1 MIRFVRALGKVWE
14 KRAYDVFML
23 CAFSAVSLTAQTF
36 KSLASFDF
44 TDGASPQGALVQT
57 TNGDLYGTTPGGG
70 LYNTVDGSAGTIF
83 KITPRGV
90 LTTVYNFCSLA
101 NCADGSNPQEGLV
114 QATNGYL
121 YGTTQQGGKYGSGTV
136 FKITPGGSLTTLYS
150 FCSPG
155 CTDGA
160 NPFAGLIQ
168 ASNGDLYGTTAG
180 GGSGTGAEGSGTIF
194 KITPSGKLTTVHTF
208 CSQSLCPDGSEPLAG
223 LIQATNEN
231 FYGTTL
237 AGGAHGAGT
246 VFKLTPG
253 GALTTLHSFCSK
265 TNCADGSNPESALV
279 QATNGDFY
287 GTTVAGGGTNN
298 LGTVFEITS
307 AGKLTTL
314 HSFCAQTPCTD
325 GYNPFAGLIQATDGN
340 LYGTVPSGGDLMAPG
355 GTIYEI
361 TTGGS
366 FRTLYSFTDEGNQPS
381 AALVQD
387 TNGDLY
393 GTTTLGGTSTACQN
407 GCGTVFVLSVG
418 LSPFVTT
425 LPTTSIVGAAVK
437 ILGSDLTGATS
448 VTFNGT
454 AAVFT
459 VVSSAQITTTVPS
472 GATTGMI
479 QVVTPSGTLS
489 SNVSFQ
495 VLP

>member
-1 MIRFVRALGKVWE
+1 MIRVVKALGKVWG
-14 KRAYDVFML
+14 KRAYAVFVL
-23 CAFSAVSLTAQTF
+23 CAITAVSLTAQTF
-36 KSLASFDF
+36 KSLASFNG
-44 TDGASPQGALVQT
+44 TDGAGPQAGLVQA
-57 TNGDLYGTTPGGG
+57 TNGDLYGVTGGGG
-70 LYNTVDGSAGTIF
+70 LNSSGTVF
-83 KITPRGV
+83 KMTPRGA

-101 NCADGSNPQEGLV
+101 NCADGSSPLGALV

-121 YGTTQQGGKYGSGTV
+121 YGTTQQGGMYGGGTV
-136 FKITPGGSLTTLYS
+136 FKITPSGSLTTLYS

-168 ASNGDLYGTTAG
+168 ASNGDLYGTTAA
-180 GGSGTGAEGSGTIF
+180 GGSGTGAGGSGTIF
-194 KITPSGKLTTVHTF
+194 KITPGGALTTLYTF
-208 CSQSLCPDGSEPLAG
+208 CSQSLCADGSEPLAG

-237 AGGAHGAGT
+237 AGGAHGEGT
-246 VFKLTPG
+246 IFKITPG
-253 GALTTLHSFCSK
+253 GALTTLHSFCSRK
-265 TNCADGSNPESALV
+265 GCSDGSNPESALV

-287 GTTVAGGGTNN
+287 GTTAFGGATNN

-307 AGKLTTL
+307 GGKLTTL
-314 HSFCAQTPCTD
+314 YSFCAQTPCTD
-325 GYNPFAGLIQATDGN
+325 GYNPVAGLIQATDGN
-340 LYGTVPSGGDLMAPG
+340 LYGTVPSGGDPMAPG

-366 FRTLYSFTDEGNQPS
+366 FGTIYSFTTEGDQPF
-381 AALVQD
+381 ATLVQD

-393 GTTTLGGTSTACQN
+393 GTTSLGGTGTCQN
-407 GCGTVFVLSVG
+407 GCGTVFAVSVG
-418 LSPFVTT
+418 LSPFIVT
-425 LPTTSIVGAAVK
+425 LPVAGVAGEATK

-459 VVSSAQITTTVPS
+459 VISNAQITTTVPT
-472 GATTGMI
+472 GATTGMV